1 MAICKK
7 CNTDNRGSA
16 RFCKKC
22 GTSIEAAASDV
33 FSGYYGKENL
43 YPEIEKFRKMAA
55 IAGQLKNSGGAYVGL
70 DCILS
75 GDTGTGK
82 NFIAEKLNEI
92 LLKARVITQS
102 KISVVDAADYEAW
115 SEKFDDNLDKAK
127 DGVLMIC
134 NAQKLLPS
142 EESVDINDLDRLF
155 SRMSRS
161 RQNMPVIFLS
171 GLRKGMEGFLSKNT
185 DIARLF
191 EFRYDL
197 KALDEGQLV
206 AICLES
212 IKEKY
217 RLKVADGVADKLKG
231 HFTWLFREGSE
242 LISNGHLSEIKA
254 QELAISAIGRGSDKV
269 EPQDV
274 TGKVF
279 VPRTEAEIWQDLDK
293 FIGMK
298 SVKDEI
304 RSIVDDIKETKR
316 SKGNEVKVQIKD
328 HFVFTGNPGTG
339 KTTMARCFAD
349 ILNALGV
356 LPKGHLV
363 EVGSKDLIGDVI
375 GASERNVR
383 DAVDK
388 AMGGIL
394 FIDEAYGLN
403 DGTSYGQG
411 AIDTLL
417 KLVEDNRGK
426 FICIIAG
433 YSKEM
438 GDFMRQNS
446 GLESRF
452 NKVIDFPDYNAREL
466 EAIFRITL
474 KSKGFTLD
482 SEAEDKIAKHFDMV
496 HLKRGANFGNA
507 RVVRNIFSE
516 AERRYKSRRSKL
528 HGAAYDDAEGILT
541 WPDIAGEE
549 GTKDISVD
557 DVMKELD
564 SLIGMTSVKEA
575 IREIG
580 YDLFRQRKAMEFG
593 IGKATLTPVNIVL
606 TGNPGTGKTTIA
618 RKLGKLFKALGLTAS
633 DKVVEKTPK
642 DIVSGFVNCSDKNM
656 DDAVNEAMGGVLF
669 LDEAYAIAPVDAAG
683 QCTNPEGKKAL
694 EALLTRMENDR
705 GKFVVIA
712 AGYRNKMN
720 DLIRA
725 NEGFKSR
732 FTHFLHI
739 EDYTADE
746 LCRIFMNM
754 LKSEALQPE
763 NDSVS
768 DRALKMF
775 ERMTASKD
783 EKFGNAREARKVLD
797 QTKRNLASR
806 LKEIPFDAWTPE
818 LMTTIIADDIPFE
831 EAKKLSPDE
840 CLAELDALVGLSQVK
855 DAMKALINSVNRAT
869 HLAKLTG
876 EKAAVM
882 PGHFMFLGNPGTGKT
897 TVARMMGKILHSM
910 GVIQR
915 PDVIE
920 VDKSKMVGR
929 YVGDTEAI
937 TTEVINSAM
946 GGILF
951 IDEAYSL
958 AGDQFGRNALDT
970 LLKQL
975 EDKRDR
981 FVCIVAGYTKEM
993 QAFVDANS
1001 GIRSRFPERN
1011 WITFEDYN
1019 DDELFQIFANL
1030 CKKEKITMTDEASTL
1045 LRARFKMIYL
1055 RRDDKFGN
1063 AREARNMFESVKAAM
1078 ATRTSMIDS
1087 PTLEDLKTIQAEDIR

>member
-1 MAICKK
+1 MAICNK
-7 CNTDNRGSA
+7 CKTDNRQSA
-16 RFCKKC
+16 RFCKRC
-22 GTSIEAAASDV
+22 GATIETSSADV
-33 FSGYYGKENL
+33 YKGYYGKDNL
-43 YPEIEKFRKMAA
+43 YPEIEKFSKMAS
-55 IAGQLKNSGGAYVGL
+55 IAGQLKNSGGAHVGL

-82 NFIAEKLNEI
+82 SFLAEKLNEI
-92 LLKARVITQS
+92 LLKARVITKS
-102 KISVVDAADYEAW
+102 RMEIVDAADYEAW
-115 SEKFDDNLDKAK
+115 SGKFDENLDKAK

-134 NAQKLLPS
+134 NAQKLLPG
-142 EESVDINDLDRLF
+142 EEAVDVNDLDRLF

-161 RQNMPVIFLS
+161 RHAMPVVFLC
-171 GLRKGMEGFLSKNT
+171 GLRKGMESFLSRNT

-191 EFRYDL
+191 EFRFDM
-197 KALDEGQLV
+197 KPFDEEQLTS
-206 AICLES
+206 ICIES
-212 IKEKY
+212 IKGTY
-217 RLKVADGVADKLKG
+217 RLKVADGVSYKLKG
-231 HFTWLFREGSE
+231 HFTWLFREGAESM
-242 LISNGHLSEIKA
+242 SNGHLAEMKA
-254 QELAISAIGRGSDKV
+254 QEVSICAISRGSKTV
-269 EPQDV
+269 EPQDI

-279 VPRTEAEIWQDLDK
+279 VPRTEAEIWQDLEK
-293 FIGMK
+293 FIGMT
-298 SVKDEI
+298 SVKNEI
-304 RSIVDDIKETKR
+304 RSIVDDIKETR
-316 SKGNEVKVQIKD
+316 RAKGNDVKIEIKD

-356 LPKGHLV
+356 LSKGHLV

-383 DAVDK
+383 EAVDK

-426 FICIIAG
+426 FICILAG

-438 GDFMRQNS
+438 GDFMRMNS

-466 EAIFRITL
+466 EAIFRLTL
-474 KSKGFTLD
+474 KNKGFTLD
-482 SEAEDKIAKHFDMV
+482 SDAEDRISRHFDLV
-496 HLKRGANFGNA
+496 HMKRGENFGNA

-528 HGAAYDDAEGILT
+528 QGKAYDDACSILT
-541 WPDIAGEE
+541 WHDIAGDE
-549 GTKDISVD
+549 GTKEISVD

-564 SLIGMTSVKEA
+564 SLTGMKSVKDA
-575 IREIG
+575 IKEIG
-580 YDLFRQRKAMEFG
+580 YELFRQRKAMEFG

-606 TGNPGTGKTTIA
+606 TGNPGTGKTTVA
-618 RKLGKLFKALGLTAS
+618 RKLGKLFKALGLTAT

-642 DIVSGFVNCSDKNM
+642 DIISGYVNCSDKNM

-669 LDEAYAIAPVDAAG
+669 LDEAYAIAPVDATG
-683 QCTNPEGKKAL
+683 QCTNSEGKKAL

-712 AGYRNKMN
+712 AGYKDKMN

-739 EDYTADE
+739 DDYTGEE
-746 LCRIFMNM
+746 LCEIFANM
-754 LKSEALQPE
+754 MKSEALKPSD
-763 NDSVS
+763 DSVMEK
-768 DRALKMF
+768 ALKMF
-775 ERMTASKD
+775 DMMTASKD
-783 EKFGNAREARKVLD
+783 EKFGNAREARKALD

-806 LKEIPFDAWTPE
+806 LKEIPYESWTPE
-818 LMTTIIADDIPFE
+818 IMTTIIADDIPFE
-831 EAKKLSPDE
+831 EAKKLSPEE
-840 CLAELDALVGLSQVK
+840 CLAELEGLVGLDEVK
-855 DAMKALINSVNRAT
+855 AAMKALINSVNRAT
-869 HLAKLTG
+869 HLASLTG
-876 EKAAVM
+876 EKTSVM

-920 VDKSKMVGR
+920 VDKSKLVGR
-929 YVGDTEAI
+929 YLGDTEAI
-937 TTEVINSAM
+937 TAEVINSAM
-946 GGILF
+946 GAILF

-958 AGDQFGRNALDT
+958 AGDQYGRNALET

-993 QAFVDANS
+993 QAFVAANS

-1019 DDELFQIFANL
+1019 DEELFQIFANL
-1030 CKKEKITMTDEASTL
+1030 CRKERIIITDDAATL
-1045 LRARFKMIYL
+1045 LKAKFKMLYMM
-1055 RRDDKFGN
+1055 RDQNFGN
-1063 AREARNMFESVKAAM
+1063 AREARNMFETVKANM
-1078 ATRTSMIDS
+1078 ATRTAMLAS
-1087 PTLEDLKTIQAEDIR
+1087 PTLEDLKTIQPEDIR